1 MIGRGERCA
10 GSFALVMASL
20 FALAALNFPALAQ
33 GTGAATDSAQA
44 AEKWRPRPVRN
55 GTVSLGVA
63 GLYGTLF
70 GGQFSDEF
78 KAGIGVGFNPRYRTA
93 PDQALGLSF
102 DDQLFSVKT
111 EVDSAAA
118 PDQLQFIVTTFDF
131 YKFFSVRKRMPAYLV
146 LGAGIAQTRI
156 TDVDGEKEFPGD
168 GGAFKVGAGLEYWL
182 FRSMTLDAGVRYH
195 GLLLNSQLNHQMEAS
210 LGLNFYASP

>member
-1 MIGRGERCA
+1 MIGRGERWA
-10 GSFALVMASL
+10 GSLALVAASL
-20 FALAALNFPALAQ
+20 VALAAMSAPALGQ
-33 GTGAATDSAQA
+33 GSGAVTDSAHA

-55 GTVSLGVA
+55 GTVSLGGA
-63 GLYGTLF
+63 ALYGTLF

-78 KAGIGVGFNPRYRTA
+78 KSGLGVGFNIRYRTA
-93 PDQALGLSF
+93 PDQALGLGF
-102 DDQLFSVKT
+102 DSQIFAVKT
-111 EVDSAAA
+111 VSDSAAA
-118 PDQLQFIVTTFDF
+118 PDRLQFIVTTFDY

-168 GGAFKVGAGLEYWL
+168 GGAFKVGAGLEYWI

-195 GLLLNSQLNHQMEAS
+195 GLLLQSQLNHQLQAT

>member
-1 MIGRGERCA
+1 MIGRGERWA
-10 GSFALVMASL
+10 GSLALFVFALI
-20 FALAALNFPALAQ
+20 ALAAPAFAQ
-33 GTGAATDSAQA
+33 GSGAGTDSAHA

-55 GTVSLGVA
+55 GTVSLGGA
-63 GLYGTLF
+63 ALYGTLF
-70 GGQFSDEF
+70 GGGLFSDEF
-78 KAGIGVGFNPRYRTA
+78 KSGLGVGFNLRYRTA
-93 PDQALGLSF
+93 PDQALGLGFESQVF
-102 DDQLFSVKT
+102 AVKT
-111 EVDSAAA
+111 EADSAAA
-118 PDQLQFIVTTFDF
+118 HDRLQFIVTTFDY

-168 GGAFKVGAGLEYWL
+168 GGAFKVGAGLEYWI

-195 GLLLNSQLNHQMEAS
+195 GLLLQSQLNHQMQAS